1 MYYPFLQYLR
11 LFADW
16 PSSTLITDGWCRYFL
31 TDVIN
36 LPDIS
41 NLKKTE
47 LFWLIV
53 AEGYSL
59 SKQGNTAA
67 VREDMLRGSRRLASH
82 IQSTIRKQ
90 RMIEYSLMLDFTQ

>member
-1 MYYPFLQYLR
+1 MSPHPPSLQYPG

-16 PSSTLITDGWCRYFL
+16 PSSTLITNGWCRYFL

-41 NLKKTE
+41 NLKKTK

-53 AEGYSL
+53 AEGYRL
-59 SKQGNTAA
+59 SQQGNLAA
-67 VREDMLRGSRRLASH
+67 MREDMLIGAGG
-82 IQSTIRKQ
+82 
-90 RMIEYSLMLDFTQ
+90 

>member
-1 MYYPFLQYLR
+1 MYCPSLQYPR

-31 TDVIN
+31 TEVIN

-47 LFWLIV
+47 LFLLIV

-59 SKQGNTAA
+59 SKQGNMAA
-67 VREDMLRGSRRLASH
+67 VREDMLLGAGG
-82 IQSTIRKQ
+82 
-90 RMIEYSLMLDFTQ
+90 

>member
-1 MYYPFLQYLR
+1 MYYPSLQYSR

-31 TDVIN
+31 IDVIN
-36 LPDIS
+36 LPNIS

-53 AEGYSL
+53 AERYSL
-59 SKQGNTAA
+59 PKQGNMAA
-67 VREDMLRGSRRLASH
+67 VREDMLIGAGG
-82 IQSTIRKQ
+82 
-90 RMIEYSLMLDFTQ
+90 